1 MTFNWMPFK
10 RLYHSVMHV
19 RSVCYS
25 AFGTPGLGITWSLV
39 TLLSGLLYLIYDE
52 RKRRN
57 FQLESKNG
65 TVELGNS
72 CEAAKGRAMAYF
84 LQRKDFRSTKV

>member
-1 MTFNWMPFK
+1 MTFSWIPFK
-10 RLYHSVMHV
+10 RLYHSVTHL

-25 AFGTPGLGITWSLV
+25 AFGSPGLGITWSLV
-39 TLLSGLLYLIYDE
+39 TLLTGLIYLFYDE

-57 FQLESKNG
+57 FQMERQNG

-72 CEAAKGRAMAYF
+72 CEAAKEG
-84 LQRKDFRSTKV
+84 

>member
-10 RLYHSVMHV
+10 RLYHSVTHV

-25 AFGTPGLGITWSLV
+25 AFGSPGLGITWSLV
-39 TLLSGLLYLIYDE
+39 SLLSGLIYLIYDD

-57 FQLESKNG
+57 FQPERQKRA
-65 TVELGNS
+65 VKLGNS
-72 CEAAKGRAMAYF
+72 CEAAKEG
-84 LQRKDFRSTKV
+84 

>member
-10 RLYHSVMHV
+10 RFYHSVMNV

-25 AFGTPGLGITWSLV
+25 AFSSPGLGITWSLV
-39 TLLSGLLYLIYDE
+39 TLLSGLIYVIYDD

-57 FQLESKNG
+57 FQPERKNG
-65 TVELGNS
+65 TVEIGNS
-72 CEAAKGRAMAYF
+72 CEAAREG
-84 LQRKDFRSTKV
+84 

>member
-1 MTFNWMPFK
+1 MTFNWTPFK

-25 AFGTPGLGITWSLV
+25 AFGSPGLGITWSLV
-39 TLLSGLLYLIYDE
+39 TLLSGLIYLIYDE

-57 FQLESKNG
+57 F
-65 TVELGNS
+65 
-72 CEAAKGRAMAYF
+72 
-84 LQRKDFRSTKV
+84 

>member
-10 RLYHSVMHV
+10 RLYHSVTHV

-25 AFGTPGLGITWSLV
+25 AFGSPGLGITWSLV
-39 TLLSGLLYLIYDE
+39 TLLSGLIYLIYDE

-57 FQLESKNG
+57 F
-65 TVELGNS
+65 
-72 CEAAKGRAMAYF
+72 
-84 LQRKDFRSTKV
+84 

>member
-1 MTFNWMPFK
+1 MTFNWIPFK
-10 RLYHSVMHV
+10 RLYHSVTHA

-25 AFGTPGLGITWSLV
+25 AFGSPGLGITWSLV

-57 FQLESKNG
+57 FLESKNG
-65 TVELGNS
+65 TVELENS
-72 CEAAKGRAMAYF
+72 CEAAKEG
-84 LQRKDFRSTKV
+84 